1 MRISEEARGV
11 SHVEKGSRLA
21 LALAGLAGVLPAAI
35 LLGWSLQNPW
45 LRGLGNP
52 ALTFQPL
59 LSFIFLLIVGGG
71 LVLLAGHRIAARVF
85 LLLPTA
91 LVALVLIHY
100 FAGDFGIGRL
110 LFGDQVVALR
120 VRNNGVPQLG
130 ALSALTMQVTA
141 LYLLTSQRS
150 ALRRWAA
157 PLASATLAATLLLV
171 AFTLTHQIPPGS
183 RFVGPSA
190 LSGVPALLLSAAI
203 IVQGRFADPVPPF
216 TDSPW
221 YTLQRITPAI
231 IVLTILPT
239 LILVAL
245 REAGKL
251 DDSELYYFIADA
263 NLLVVAVL
271 LVHVTVRATEQ
282 NKRLAAG
289 QAELDSILTAVPDA
303 LIVTGHDRVIRTFS
317 AAAQRLWH
325 CAEADACGT
334 PIETLFARKGP
345 DFHALLA
352 EDPGI
357 GRSESCVIT
366 TTGRRSDGSDF
377 PAELRVGIARQ
388 DGEVVHAAF
397 VRDLSERFSLEDQ
410 VADLGVRLMA
420 LSHQNALG
428 ELAGDIAHEINQPLA
443 AAANYASAAAMALDE
458 RQDHAKAVEFLR
470 EISVHILRAGDIIRK
485 LRSFL
490 THREVELRREEL
502 GEVVNDAVN
511 LLLVGS
517 RKLHA
522 LAVDIPP
529 SIPAVYIDRIQI
541 QQVLVNIV
549 RNAFEACDQR
559 EYEPLIVIR
568 AREMDEMVGVEI
580 TDNGPGLPPGFV
592 ERLGERFASSKGIA
606 GLGIGLNISK
616 RIVEAHGGTLAAADR
631 PEGGASFCF
640 TIPTAAAFETPAREG
655 RMAPAKILGPDA

>member
-1 MRISEEARGV
+1 MQ
-11 SHVEKGSRLA
+11 KGSRLA
-21 LALAGLAGVLPAAI
+21 LVLTGLAGILPAAI

-52 ALTFQPL
+52 AVAFQPL

-71 LVLLAGHRIAARVF
+71 LVLLAGHRRAARAF
-85 LLLPTA
+85 LLLPAA
-91 LVALVLIHY
+91 LGALVLLHY
-100 FAGDFGIGRL
+100 FAGDFGIGGL
-110 LFGDQVVALR
+110 LFGDQIVTLH
-120 VRNNGVPQLG
+120 VRNGGVPQLG
-130 ALSALTMQVTA
+130 ALSAVTMAVIA
-141 LYLLTSQRS
+141 LYLLSSPRD

-171 AFTLTHQIPPGS
+171 ALTLTNQIPLGP

-190 LSGVPALLLSAAI
+190 LSGVPALLLSMAI
-203 IVQGRFADPVPPF
+203 IVQSRFADPVQPF

-221 YTLQRITPAI
+221 HTLQKITPAI

-239 LILVAL
+239 LVLVGL

-263 NLLVVAVL
+263 NLLVVVIL

-282 NKRLAAG
+282 NKRIAVR
-289 QAELDSILTAVPDA
+289 QAELDSILTVVPDA
-303 LIVTGHDRVIRTFS
+303 LIVTGQDRVIRAFS

-325 CAEADACGT
+325 CTEADACGT
-334 PIETLFARKGP
+334 RIETLFAARSP
-345 DFHALLA
+345 DFDALLA

-357 GRSESCVIT
+357 GKSESGVVT
-366 TTGRRSDGSDF
+366 TTGRRSDGSEF
-377 PAELRVGIARQ
+377 PAELRVGAARQ

-410 VADLGVRLMA
+410 VADLGLQLMQ

-443 AAANYASAAAMALDE
+443 AASNYASAAAMALE
-458 RQDHAKAVEFLR
+458 KQQDHARAVEFLR

-490 THREVELRREEL
+490 SHREVELRREEL

-522 LAVDIPP
+522 LLIEIPA
-529 SIPAVYIDRIQI
+529 SLPAVYVDRIQI
-541 QQVLVNIV
+541 QQVLVNLV
-549 RNAFEACDQR
+549 RNAFEACDQGDS
-559 EYEPLIVIR
+559 EPLIVIR
-568 AREMDEMVGVEI
+568 ARAIHDMVEVEI
-580 TDNGPGLPPGFV
+580 TDNGPGLPEGFT
-592 ERLGERFASSKGIA
+592 ERLGERFASSKGGIA

-616 RIVEAHGGTLAAADR
+616 RIVEAHGGMLAATNR
-631 PEGGASFCF
+631 PGGGASFCF
-640 TIPTAAAFETPAREG
+640 TIPSAAGFETPANEG
-655 RMAPAKILGPDA
+655 GTPASSSS

>member
-1 MRISEEARGV
+1 MRISDEAREA
-11 SHVEKGSRLA
+11 SHLQKGSRLA
-21 LALAGLAGVLPAAI
+21 LALTGLAGVLPATI

-52 ALTFQPL
+52 AVVFQPL
-59 LSFIFLLIVGGG
+59 LSFVFLLIVGGG
-71 LVLLAGHRIAARVF
+71 LVLLAGHRVAARVL

-91 LVALVLIHY
+91 LVALVLAHY
-100 FAGDFGIGRL
+100 FVGDFGIGRL
-110 LFGDQVVALR
+110 FFGDQIVALH
-120 VRNNGVPQLG
+120 VRNGGVPQLG
-130 ALSALTMQVTA
+130 ALSALMMEVTA
-141 LYLLTSQRS
+141 LYLLSARRS

-171 AFTLTHQIPPGS
+171 AFTLTHQIPLGS

-190 LSGVPALLLSAAI
+190 LSGVPALLLSVAI
-203 IVQGRFADPVPPF
+203 IVQGRFADPVQPF

-221 YTLQRITPAI
+221 ETLQRITPAI

-239 LILVAL
+239 LILVGL

-263 NLLVVAVL
+263 NLLVVAIL

-282 NKRLAAG
+282 NKRLAAR

-317 AAAQRLWH
+317 AAAQRLWR
-325 CAEADACGT
+325 CAEGDACGSR
-334 PIETLFARKGP
+334 IESLFARKSP

-352 EDPGI
+352 GDPGM
-357 GRSESCVIT
+357 GRSESSVIT
-366 TTGRRSDGSDF
+366 TTGRRGDGSEF
-377 PAELRVGIARQ
+377 PAELRIGVARQ
-388 DGEVVHAAF
+388 DGEIVHAAF

-410 VADLGVRLMA
+410 VADLGVRLME

-443 AAANYASAAAMALDE
+443 AAANYASAAAMVLE
-458 RQDHAKAVEFLR
+458 QRQDPAKAVEFLK

-502 GEVVNDAVN
+502 GEVASDAVN

-517 RKLHA
+517 RKLHT
-522 LAVDIPP
+522 LLVEIPA

-559 EYEPLIVIR
+559 ESEPLIVIR
-568 AREMDEMVGVEI
+568 ARELDEMVEVEV

-592 ERLGERFASSKGIA
+592 ERLGQRFASSKGIA

-640 TIPTAAAFETPAREG
+640 TIPSATAFETPGRE
-655 RMAPAKILGPDA
+655 AQVPVASS

>member
-1 MRISEEARGV
+1 MRISEEARGA
-11 SHVEKGSRLA
+11 SHLQTRSRLA
-21 LALAGLAGVLPAAI
+21 LALAALAGVLPAAI

-52 ALTFQPL
+52 AIAFQPL
-59 LSFIFLLIVGGG
+59 LSFVFVLIVGGG
-71 LVLLAGHRIAARVF
+71 LVLLAGHRIAARIF

-91 LVALVLIHY
+91 LVALVLVHY

-110 LFGDQVVALR
+110 LFGDQVVALH

-130 ALSALTMQVTA
+130 ALSALTMEVTA

-157 PLASATLAATLLLV
+157 PLASATLAATLLLI
-171 AFTLTHQIPPGS
+171 AFTLTHQISPGS

-203 IVQGRFADPVPPF
+203 IVQGRFADPVQPF
-216 TDSPW
+216 PDSPW

-239 LILVAL
+239 LILIAL

-263 NLLVVAVL
+263 NLLVVAIL

-345 DFHALLA
+345 DFRALLA
-352 EDPGI
+352 EDPGT

-366 TTGRRSDGSDF
+366 TTGRRSDGSEF
-377 PAELRVGIARQ
+377 PAELRVGVARQ

-410 VADLGVRLMA
+410 VADLGVRLME

-443 AAANYASAAAMALDE
+443 AAANYASAAAMALDQ
-458 RQDHAKAVEFLR
+458 RQDHAKAVEFLK

-502 GEVVNDAVN
+502 GEVASDAVN

-522 LAVDIPP
+522 LLVEIPP

-559 EYEPLIVIR
+559 QAEPLIVIR
-568 AREMDEMVGVEI
+568 AREAGDMVEVEI

-616 RIVEAHGGTLAAADR
+616 RIVEAHNGTLTAADR

-640 TIPTAAAFETPAREG
+640 TIPTAAAFETPSRDART
-655 RMAPAKILGPDA
+655 ATAKIHGPA